1 MQGTEL
7 LMKECRSDIG
17 APPGAFRWL
26 NAAVARAPKLR
37 ESNKHGP
44 GDFPSCTKTL
54 CNQRGSWG
62 LPLGDCVKQF
72 LDACSDLVNDAP
84 DFFE

>member
-1 MQGTEL
+1 MGLRQELFTGSMQLLLEL
-7 LMKECRSDIG
+7 R
-17 APPGAFRWL
+17 
-26 NAAVARAPKLR
+26 KLR

-44 GDFPSCTKTL
+44 GDLPSCTKTL

-62 LPLGDCVKQF
+62 LPLEDCVKQF
-72 LDACSDLVNDAP
+72 LDACSDLINDAP